1 MEAFNAVNSLFW
13 LKAGDYQVMN
23 KARRADD
30 TNSFV
35 YLYKERLD
43 DQPLLRLVSL
53 IIYRGNGYYLFASQ
67 WANKAIWAEIWAV
80 DASRLVQP

>member
-1 MEAFNAVNSLFW
+1 MEAFNAVNSLFC

-35 YLYKERLD
+35 YVYKERLD
-43 DQPLLRLVSL
+43 GQPLLRLIL
-53 IIYRGNGYYLFASQ
+53 LTIYHGNGY
-67 WANKAIWAEIWAV
+67 
-80 DASRLVQP
+80 